1 MSPEPSATRLLASDL
16 SDHSD
21 AVEGPLCG
29 YHHETYAFFL
39 SAEAGAGF
47 KGRWKIREPR
57 ERLLWFDRR
66 CFESEYDLL
75 YHLQRRI
82 DVIPEVA
89 AVEGVDLQRFVEGAT
104 LGEWHPSGEAVPG
117 EVVERILK
125 LFRQLIAVTSG
136 TLPVERKCDPEDRA
150 QEGDSAGFLE
160 GLIRFTQERVY
171 RQNLPEYEDLFT
183 DLGLGP
189 NSFEYLRKH
198 VDGLTK
204 RPFCLLHADL
214 HRENF
219 ILDSAG
225 KVWAIDWELAMLGD
239 PLYDLA
245 THLHLMRY
253 PARQEREIIQRW
265 RAIAE
270 EVREGSSEGWF
281 EDLPRLRDYKKAQSL
296 FTDVIRETQSLVV
309 EGGFDA
315 RRLREASSKVRDVH
329 RAAAEPLGLTSRP
342 SLSEIEAAIL
352 RWDEDRKRRA
362 DGT

>member
-1 MSPEPSATRLLASDL
+1 MTRRRASDL

-29 YHHETYAFFL
+29 YHHETYAFAL
-39 SAEAGAGF
+39 PPEAGAGF

-66 CFESEYDLL
+66 CFKSEYELL
-75 YHLQRRI
+75 YDLQRRI
-82 DVIPEVA
+82 NVIPEVA
-89 AVEGVDLQRFVEGAT
+89 LVGGVDLQRFVEGVT
-104 LGEWHPSGEAVPG
+104 LGERHPSGEAVPG
-117 EVVERILK
+117 VVSVQILE
-125 LFRQLIAVTSG
+125 LFRQLIAVTSDA
-136 TLPVERKCDPEDRA
+136 LLVKRNCEPEDRA
-150 QEGDSAGFLE
+150 KEGDSNAFLE
-160 GLIRFTQERVY
+160 RLIVFTKEHVY
-171 RQNLPEYEDLFT
+171 EQNLQQYEVLFGN
-183 DLGLGP
+183 LGVGL

-198 VDGLTK
+198 VDGLTN

-219 ILDSAG
+219 ILDSAD

-253 PARQEREIIQRW
+253 PAQQEREIIQRW
-265 RAIAE
+265 RGIAE
-270 EVREGSSEGWF
+270 EVREGSSEGWIK
-281 EDLPRLRDYKKAQSL
+281 DLPRLRDYKKAQSL

-309 EGGFDA
+309 AGGFDA
-315 RRLREASSKVRDVH
+315 RRLREASLKVRDVH

-342 SLSEIEAAIL
+342 SLLEIEAALL
-352 RWDEDRKRRA
+352 RWDGDRKRREA
-362 DGT
+362 GT

>member
-1 MSPEPSATRLLASDL
+1 MSPEPSTTRRRANDL

-29 YHHETYAFFL
+29 YHHETYAFPL

-47 KGRWKIREPR
+47 TGRWKIREPR

-66 CFESEYDLL
+66 CFRSEYELL

-89 AVEGVDLQRFVEGAT
+89 LVGGLDLQRFVEGVT
-104 LGEWHPSGEAVPG
+104 LGERHPSGEAVSG
-117 EVVERILK
+117 AVSAQILEV
-125 LFRQLIAVTSG
+125 FRQLIAVTSVA
-136 TLPVERKCDPEDRA
+136 LLVKRNCDPKDRA
-150 QEGDSAGFLE
+150 EEGDSAGFLE
-160 GLIRFTQERVY
+160 RLIHFTQEHVY
-171 RQNLPEYEDLFT
+171 ERNLPEYKGLFA

-189 NSFEYLRKH
+189 DSFGYLRKR
-198 VDGLTK
+198 VAGLKK
-204 RPFCLLHADL
+204 RPFCLLHGDL

-253 PARQEREIIQRW
+253 PVLQEQEIIQRW
-265 RAIAE
+265 CAIAE
-270 EVREGSSEGWF
+270 EVREGSSEGWD
-281 EDLPRLRDYKKAQSL
+281 EDLPRLLAYKKAQSL
-296 FTDVIRETQSLVV
+296 FTDVIRETQSLLVT
-309 EGGFDA
+309 GAFDP
-315 RRLREASSKVRDVH
+315 RRLREASLRLRHVLW
-329 RAAAEPLGLTSRP
+329 AA
-342 SLSEIEAAIL
+342 
-352 RWDEDRKRRA
+352 
-362 DGT
+362 